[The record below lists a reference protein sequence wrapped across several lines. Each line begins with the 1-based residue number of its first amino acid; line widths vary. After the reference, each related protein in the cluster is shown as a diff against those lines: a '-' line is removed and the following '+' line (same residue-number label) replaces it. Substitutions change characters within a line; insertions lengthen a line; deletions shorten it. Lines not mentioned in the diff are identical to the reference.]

1 MQILKYT
8 LIPIAVVFIGALWVM
23 NFIKIAEGC
32 PADQVLIKSVYT
44 YECISR

>member
-1 MQILKYT
+1 MKVVKYILIAVT
-8 LIPIAVVFIGALWVM
+8 VPIIAVVWVQT
-23 NFIKIAEGC
+23 FTKIAKGC